1 MKRAI
6 ILKEKPL
13 LAGVRDGN
21 FSKKIGAP
29 SIMIQMECFRWKT
42 KKKLM
47 MDCSFNRIL
56 VRQLGAVREDLPL
69 KAKLMTMN
77 KDHWSRQR

>member
-1 MKRAI
+1 MRELANAANRAVVCINKELCFALKRAI

-29 SIMIQMECFRWKT
+29 SIMIQMEYFR
-42 KKKLM
+42 
-47 MDCSFNRIL
+47 
-56 VRQLGAVREDLPL
+56 
-69 KAKLMTMN
+69 
-77 KDHWSRQR
+77 